1 MAPPG
6 VVREC
11 VAEWVRSGEVDAGE
25 PVTMGRRHAAGLELA
40 KPPEAASDV
49 VEHTV
54 EDHADDPSVAGGHER
69 GERIV
74 VPEPPVHVEV
84 VGGVVAVRRR
94 LEERTQVERVHA
106 ERAPVVDPVVQ
117 PGQPWPRRTRA
128 VVCRRG
134 PAEAE
139 RIDVVED
146 GIRPPAQGHVGR
158 VVQSI
163 RSRKAAAAASNAR
176 AWSMFAAWPAP
187 VRTHFAA
194 PGILAAMYS
203 VAARNGVSCSPTT
216 ISVGTRILGS
226 ESKIRESCWVR
237 IPRAARASPV
247 ASWGPAPTSG
257 LVESAASPCCSS
269 ASALA
274 SAYAFHRS
282 R

>member
-1 MAPPG
+1 PHSG
-6 VVREC
+6 VLEYVSERA
-11 VAEWVRSGEVDAGE
+11 VAGKAHPADPDRKAR
-25 PVTMGRRHAAGLELA
+25 PLAAAVELA
-40 KPPEAASDV
+40 NPQEAASDV

-54 EDHADDPSVAGGHER
+54 EDHADAPSVAGGHER
-69 GERIV
+69 GERFV

-117 PGQPWPRRTRA
+117 PGQPWHRRTRA
-128 VVCRRG
+128 VVRRRG

-146 GIRPPAQGHVGR
+146 GIRPPARGHVGR

-187 VRTHFAA
+187 ARTHFVA

-226 ESKIRESCWVR
+226 ES
-237 IPRAARASPV
+237 
-247 ASWGPAPTSG
+247 
-257 LVESAASPCCSS
+257 
-269 ASALA
+269 
-274 SAYAFHRS
+274 
-282 R
+282 